1 MALKTKIQQDNKS
14 IRKVTNIG
22 IVVNVGLT
30 AIKIIIG
37 LSNSSLALVADG
49 IHSLSDLLTDFAVLI
64 GVHYG
69 SKAPDKKHPYGHGR
83 LETFSSVTIAFV
95 LFLVGGGM
103 IYKAAMGI
111 GQIHDSKP
119 GFMVIIA
126 ALLSIIAKEWLFRIT
141 KKVSISTHSSAVY
154 ANAWHHRSD
163 ALSSVV
169 VLIGVIFVLIGFDY
183 GDHIAAVLVGLMIAF
198 VGWQIIVECLKE
210 FAESSVDANT
220 VEQIETIIN
229 ANKQIKKWHK
239 LRTKIVGREV
249 FLDLHILVDPQLNI
263 TQAHDISEELERTL
277 HNQMHQPV
285 NITVHIEPYIE

>member
-1 MALKTKIQQDNKS
+1 MAPKTKIQQDNKS

-22 IVVNVGLT
+22 IVINIGLT

-37 LSNSSLALVADG
+37 LSNGSLALVADG
-49 IHSLSDLLTDFAVLI
+49 IHSLSDLLTDFAVLVGI
-64 GVHYG
+64 YFG
-69 SKAPDKKHPYGHGR
+69 SKEPDPKHPYGHGR
-83 LETFSSVTIAFV
+83 IETFSSATIAFI

-103 IYKAAMGI
+103 IYKAAIGI
-111 GQIHDSKP
+111 GQVHNSKP

-141 KKVSISTHSSAVY
+141 KKVSISTDSSAVY

-169 VLIGVIFVLIGFDY
+169 VLIGVIFVMIGFDY
-183 GDHIAAVLVGLMIAF
+183 GDHVAAVLVGLMISF
-198 VGWQIIVECLKE
+198 IGWQIIVECLKE

-220 VEQIETIIN
+220 VKQIETIIN
-229 ANKQIKKWHK
+229 ANEQVRKWHK

-263 TQAHDISEELERTL
+263 TQAHNISEKLEDAL
-277 HNQMHQPV
+277 HSQIHRPV
-285 NITVHIEPYIE
+285 NVTVHIEPDLE